1 MAAKLSFWSILFS
14 RLWPVCTPPLA
25 TRCRLEL
32 ASRFNSSLTVN
43 CWSSVAVLPFSPTLS
58 PRPSVLYYRM
68 FDKHLPASVAMS
80 SLLSALNSLF
90 HILLR
95 KCVSTY
101 ISYRHIYIH
110 TYHIHIYIWC
120 KKHACLYT
128 LVRSL
133 VGPCLQSLCVC
144 LPDWLLCHGC
154 GDVPWSRGCHFS
166 RFSHHPYGLIASC
179 QVCLWA
185 RHSPDSSGWQ
195 FQSVF
200 PDQPGYAV

>member
-43 CWSSVAVLPFSPTLS
+43 CRSSVAVLPFSPTLS
-58 PRPSVLYYRM
+58 PRPSVLYIEC
-68 FDKHLPASVAMS
+68 LTSI
-80 SLLSALNSLF
+80 SLLRLPCRRCSR
-90 HILLR
+90 LLIAFFIFCYVNVFR
-95 KCVSTY
+95 HTY
-101 ISYRHIYIH
+101 HTDIYIY

-128 LVRSL
+128 LVRSF

-195 FQSVF
+195 FQSIF

>member
-1 MAAKLSFWSILFS
+1 MVDEGVYLWKYDLGSPHWLLLNPKLSSWDPQDIRHFSNPMSIPQTSPRHLCGLHQHGRCLVVVCRLARRCS
-14 RLWPVCTPPLA
+14 RLLIAFFIFCYVNVFRHTYH
-25 TRCRLEL
+25 
-32 ASRFNSSLTVN
+32 TV
-43 CWSSVAVLPFSPTLS
+43 
-58 PRPSVLYYRM
+58 
-68 FDKHLPASVAMS
+68 
-80 SLLSALNSLF
+80 
-90 HILLR
+90 
-95 KCVSTY
+95 
-101 ISYRHIYIH
+101 IYIY

-128 LVRSL
+128 LVRSF

-195 FQSVF
+195 FQSIF

>member
-1 MAAKLSFWSILFS
+1 MSFWSILFS

-43 CWSSVAVLPFSPTLS
+43 CRSSVAVLPFSPTLS

-101 ISYRHIYIH
+101 ISYRHIYI
-110 TYHIHIYIWC
+110 YIHIIYIYTYDARSMHVYTHLC
-120 KKHACLYT
+120 VASLVHACKAFVFVSQIDCCAT
-128 LVRSL
+128 V
-133 VGPCLQSLCVC
+133 VVM
-144 LPDWLLCHGC
+144 
-154 GDVPWSRGCHFS
+154 SRGHAAAIF
-166 RFSHHPYGLIASC
+166 L
-179 QVCLWA
+179 
-185 RHSPDSSGWQ
+185 DS
-195 FQSVF
+195 
-200 PDQPGYAV
+200 AIIRMA